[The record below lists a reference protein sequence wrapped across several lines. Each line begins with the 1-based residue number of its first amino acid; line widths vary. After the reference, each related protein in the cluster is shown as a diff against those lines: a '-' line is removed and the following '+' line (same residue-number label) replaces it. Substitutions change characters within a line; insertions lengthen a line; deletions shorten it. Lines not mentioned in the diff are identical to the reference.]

1 MRYHQWMAHG
11 PSNIVALGDCCSVCG
26 LRSFVMWDKE
36 RSRKLVK
43 RYSGLY
49 WRMPGMKYTSDMSLF
64 PEQCPGRKKQLDL
77 FA

>member
-1 MRYHQWMAHG
+1 
-11 PSNIVALGDCCSVCG
+11 
-26 LRSFVMWDKE
+26 MWDKE